1 MLQGTFSPFIKNFHV
16 KKNNMIDLR
25 SDTVTK
31 PTPAMMEFMMNAP
44 VGDDVFSEDPT
55 INLLEQEAAEMFGM
69 EAGLFCPSGTM
80 TNQIAIRVHTQPGDE
95 LICSYESHIYRYE
108 GGGIAVNS
116 ATSARLIPGLSG
128 MITAQDVYDNFNDP
142 SDVHKPLTRLVSLEN
157 TSNRGGGLCYDFNEF
172 RKIKQACEE
181 YGLALH
187 LDGARVFNA
196 IVAKGENPKD
206 YGEVFDS
213 VSICLSKG
221 LGAPVGSVLLG
232 SKDFITKSR
241 RVRKVLGGGMRQAGI
256 IAAGGLYALRN
267 HVERLKIDHQNAQ
280 KIGEAALQN
289 PRCASVETVETNIV
303 MINTNGSAQEWVDD
317 LASKNILCMALSP
330 TRMRLVTHLD
340 VSAKEVE
347 EVCSAI
353 KKS

>member
-1 MLQGTFSPFIKNFHV
+1 
-16 KKNNMIDLR
+16 MIDLR

-31 PTPAMMEFMMNAP
+31 PTPEMMEFMMNAP
-44 VGDDVFSEDPT
+44 VGDDVFGEDPT
-55 INLLEQEAAEMFGM
+55 INELEKEAAAMFGF
-69 EAGLFCPSGTM
+69 EAGLFAPSGTM

-116 ATSARLIPGLSG
+116 ATSARLIPGENG
-128 MITAQDVYDNFNDP
+128 MITAQDVLDNYNDP
-142 SDVHKPLTRLVSLEN
+142 TDVHKPLTSLVSLEN
-157 TSNRGGGLCYDFNEF
+157 TSNRGGGLCYDFEEF
-172 RKIKQACEE
+172 RKIRKACDR
-181 YGLALH
+181 YNLKLH

-196 IVAKGENPKD
+196 IVAKGEDPKD
-206 YGEVFDS
+206 YGNVFDS

-232 SKDFITKSR
+232 SKDFILKAR

-267 HVERLKIDHQNAQ
+267 HVERLSIDHTNA
-280 KIGEAALQN
+280 KRIGEAAKQN
-289 PRCASVETVETNIV
+289 SKCTSVENVETNIV
-303 MINTNGSAQEWVDD
+303 MINTKGNAQDWVDE
-317 LASKNILCMALSP
+317 LAKHGVLCMALGP

-340 VSAKEVE
+340 VTDEDIEKVCEV
-347 EVCSAI
+347 I
-353 KKS
+353 KGS